1 MDFQEKQL
9 SSLQMQHLHV
19 KDIKFSATGKEP
31 VRPTKMNVAFHVDKN
46 VQSDSKMAVE
56 LSCDIDIPEIAQ
68 TQVKLAADFE
78 TDGNVPVESMLKN
91 AIAIMFPFLRS
102 QVTLVTSQP
111 NFRPIILPIININNL
126 VK

>member
-1 MDFQEKQL
+1 
-9 SSLQMQHLHV
+9 
-19 KDIKFSATGKEP
+19 
-31 VRPTKMNVAFHVDKN
+31 
-46 VQSDSKMAVE
+46 MAVE

-68 TQVKLAADFE
+68 MQVKLAADFE